1 MTFFISV
8 GRTVGGDLSV
18 SRSEQTVATADHGQR
33 SDLGVHDHMWR
44 AMRSTV
50 AMGWRPADSSTCR
63 WWMVIALADS
73 NVHAHAW

>member
-44 AMRSTV
+44 AMRSTM
-50 AMGWRPADSSTCR
+50 AMGDAVHGLAPRQQ
-63 WWMVIALADS
+63 IALPAGG
-73 NVHAHAW
+73 